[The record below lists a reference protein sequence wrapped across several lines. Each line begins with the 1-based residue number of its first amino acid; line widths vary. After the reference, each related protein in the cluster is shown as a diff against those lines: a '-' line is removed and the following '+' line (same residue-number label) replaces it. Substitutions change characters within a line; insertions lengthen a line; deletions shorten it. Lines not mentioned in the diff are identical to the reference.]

1 MGGDRLLPAT
11 AAATYV
17 LMLLGIYTA
26 AVGAGLTCGA
36 RWPLCDGAVFGLFP
50 ANWVSFVEW
59 FHRLVAM
66 VTGLLILGSWLIT
79 WRSSGHRRSVWAF
92 TAAVVLTPI
101 QIWLGAETV
110 LRYEVL
116 ILTAHFVTALL
127 IFVSVLAGVWWWRDP
142 PPAAGRRSRLLG
154 GATALT
160 VPFLA
165 LTPQLLV
172 AHTGPVQVIYY
183 GIGLS
188 IAGALLLAALDALK
202 AAAATQAFI
211 AGSAL
216 VLVGVRLTA
225 GRLVR
230 SPAVHTVDW
239 LAAAGLVAVLA
250 VGVTLS
256 TGVLGRPR
264 RTAG

>member
-1 MGGDRLLPAT
+1 MWGDRLLPAT

-59 FHRLVAM
+59 FHRLVAL
-66 VTGLLILGSWLIT
+66 VTGFLILGSWFVT
-79 WRSSGHRRSVWAF
+79 WRSSGNRRGTWAF
-92 TAAVVLTPI
+92 TAAVVLTPV

-110 LRYEVL
+110 RQYEVL
-116 ILTAHFVTALL
+116 ILSAHFVTAML
-127 IFVSVLAGVWWWRDP
+127 IFIAVLAGVWWSRA
-142 PPAAGRRSRLLG
+142 PAPSARRRSRLLG
-154 GATALT
+154 GAAALT

-165 LTPQLLV
+165 LTPQLFV

-183 GIGLS
+183 GTGLA
-188 IAGALLLAALDALK
+188 IAGAVLLAALDALS
-202 AAAATQAFI
+202 AAAPTRAFLA
-211 AGSAL
+211 AGAL

-230 SPAVHTVDW
+230 SPTIHTVDW
-239 LAAAGLVAVLA
+239 LAAIGLVVVLA
-250 VGVTLS
+250 VALTLS
-256 TGVLGRPR
+256 TGILGRPIR
-264 RTAG
+264 AAS